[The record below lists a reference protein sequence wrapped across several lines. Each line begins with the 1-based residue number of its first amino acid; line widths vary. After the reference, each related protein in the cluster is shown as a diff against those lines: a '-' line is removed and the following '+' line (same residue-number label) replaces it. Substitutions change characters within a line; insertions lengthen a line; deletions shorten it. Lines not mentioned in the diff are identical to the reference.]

1 MMDNTIEQILIKSQD
16 ITNDNKQLSLFF
28 NNSSMSKILD
38 VFLNNPGVKITTYD
52 LLTTSGLSNKAIFVN
67 IPKLL
72 KSGMVLE
79 EYIEHRKLYLLNT
92 KNQQA
97 KQISQFRD
105 TLSVKDVEQITRRV
119 HLRHEPKRRTRQSKK
134 VSRKV

>member
-1 MMDNTIEQILIKSQD
+1 MDNIEQILIKSQD

-119 HLRHEPKRRTRQSKK
+119 HFRHEPKRRTRQSKK
-134 VSRKV
+134 ISRKV

>member
-1 MMDNTIEQILIKSQD
+1 MDNIEQILIKSQD

-52 LLTTSGLSNKAIFVN
+52 LLNTSGLSNKAIFVN

-79 EYIEHRKLYLLNT
+79 EYIEHRKLYVLNT

-119 HLRHEPKRRTRQSKK
+119 HFRHEPKRRTRQSKK

>member
-1 MMDNTIEQILIKSQD
+1 
-16 ITNDNKQLSLFF
+16 
-28 NNSSMSKILD
+28 MSKILD

-52 LLTTSGLSNKAIFVN
+52 LLNTSGLSNKAIFVN

-79 EYIEHRKLYLLNT
+79 EYIEHRKLYVLNT

-119 HLRHEPKRRTRQSKK
+119 HSRHEPKRRTRQPKK

>member
-1 MMDNTIEQILIKSQD
+1 MDNIEQILIKSQD

-52 LLTTSGLSNKAIFVN
+52 LLNTSGLSNKAIFVN

-79 EYIEHRKLYLLNT
+79 EYIEHRKLYVLNT

-119 HLRHEPKRRTRQSKK
+119 HFRHEPKRRTRQSKK
-134 VSRKV
+134 ISRKV

>member
-1 MMDNTIEQILIKSQD
+1 MMDNIIEQILIKSQD

-119 HLRHEPKRRTRQSKK
+119 HFRHEPKRRTRQSKK
-134 VSRKV
+134 ISRKV